1 MNGIRAIALL
11 AALLLGMPASAEH
24 LRLSGDSWP
33 PFTDRRLPNNGL
45 AVDLVST
52 ALQRAGYTTE
62 YAEAPWARVMYGLQQ
77 GDYDLLVS
85 AWYSDERT
93 RYGLFSEPYL
103 INRIR
108 FLQHR
113 RTHIY
118 FDSLADLR
126 PYSIAVVRGYSYS
139 SEFDQDTS
147 LSKVPVLEFAMGARM
162 LAAGRVQLAVEDEL
176 VAQHYLNH
184 ELSEVKGGLE
194 FLPKPL
200 SENGLHILV
209 RRTHPL
215 HQQIVQDFNRAIAA
229 MRADGTYARIYQRH
243 GLQLQE

>member
-1 MNGIRAIALL
+1 MPVIRRLVLLFALFL
-11 AALLLGMPASAEH
+11 AGSAMAEH
-24 LRLSGDSWP
+24 LRLAGDSWP
-33 PFTDRRLPNNGL
+33 PFTDQRLANNGL

-62 YAEAPWARVMYGLQQ
+62 YAEAPWARALYGLQQ
-77 GDYDLLVS
+77 GDYDLLVA

-108 FLQHR
+108 FLQHQ
-113 RTHIY
+113 RTHIR

-126 PYSIAVVRGYSYS
+126 PYNIAVVRGYSYS
-139 SEFDQDTS
+139 SDFDQDAS
-147 LSKVPVLEFAMGARM
+147 LQKVPVLEFAMGARM

-176 VAQHYLNH
+176 VAQHYLNR
-184 ELSEVKGGLE
+184 ELSEVKSGLE

-209 RRTHPL
+209 RRSHPL

-229 MRADGTYARIYQRH
+229 MRADGSYARIYRRH

>member
-1 MNGIRAIALL
+1 MNAIRAIALL
-11 AALLLGMPASAEH
+11 GLLLVGMPTSAEH
-24 LRLSGDSWP
+24 LRLAGDVWP
-33 PFTDRRLPNNGL
+33 PFTDQRLPNNGL

-62 YAEAPWARVMYGLQQ
+62 YVEAPWARVLYGLQQ
-77 GDYDLLVS
+77 GDYDLLVA

-93 RYGLFSEPYL
+93 HYGLFSEPYL

-113 RTHIY
+113 RTHIR

-139 SEFDQDTS
+139 GEFDQDTR
-147 LSKVPVLEFAMGARM
+147 LSKVPVLEFSMGARM

-176 VAQHYLNH
+176 VAQHHLNH
-184 ELSEVKGGLE
+184 ELSEVREGLE

-209 RRTHPL
+209 RRSHPL
-215 HQQIVQDFNRAIAA
+215 HQQIVQDFNRAIEA
-229 MRADGTYARIYQRH
+229 MREDGTYARIYQRH
-243 GLQLQE
+243 GLQQE